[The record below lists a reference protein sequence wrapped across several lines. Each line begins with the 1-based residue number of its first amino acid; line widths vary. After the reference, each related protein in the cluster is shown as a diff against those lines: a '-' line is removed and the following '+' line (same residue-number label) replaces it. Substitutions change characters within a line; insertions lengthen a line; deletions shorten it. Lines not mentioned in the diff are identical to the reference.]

1 MIKYDRYKMR
11 DAIDKYVV
19 NPRYRN
25 VFLLKYYDGYSH
37 EEVAEKS
44 NYSTQH
50 VKYICKELYDSV
62 VSGIKNDI
70 GAETGLKAEVFLN
83 ADKLKELEI
92 TLFYYYFIC

>member
-1 MIKYDRYKMR
+1 MVKYDRYKMR

-25 VFLLKYYDGYSH
+25 VLLLKYYDGYSH

-50 VKYICKELYDSV
+50 VKYICKEYQDY
-62 VSGIKNDI
+62 
-70 GAETGLKAEVFLN
+70 
-83 ADKLKELEI
+83 
-92 TLFYYYFIC
+92 LFSHL